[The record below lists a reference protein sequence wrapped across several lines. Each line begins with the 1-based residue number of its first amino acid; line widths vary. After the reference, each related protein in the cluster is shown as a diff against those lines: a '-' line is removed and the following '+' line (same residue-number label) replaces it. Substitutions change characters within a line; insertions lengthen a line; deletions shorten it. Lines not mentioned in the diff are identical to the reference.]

1 MANNFTKQELVM
13 FDELVDGFDD
23 ALVIAK
29 QATKYTPDSPEAMQR
44 GRDQFWIPAP
54 MIGATFSG
62 VDQSANFGDITQT
75 QVPVQIGYFESANA
89 KVGPFDAR
97 NESALRQW
105 IDAAKQKLASRINYT
120 LYQTVALQG
129 SITVKRT
136 VSPTGYDDVALADA
150 AMTEIG
156 ASMLDRKM
164 ALAPRVANA
173 MAGNLASR
181 NEATKRSSDAYERAM
196 INSDVAGFE
205 VFKNDQTI
213 LLAAATGG
221 TTTVN
226 GANQRYVP
234 KATVLDNLGVEQNVD
249 NRYSDLV
256 VTAVSYANIKPGD
269 AFTIAGV
276 NSVHMISKE
285 DTGQLQTFRVI
296 SKPAANTI
304 RIAPALISADSSPT
318 KPETEYKNVTAT
330 PANGAA
336 ITWLNTTA
344 AALNPFFVK
353 GSLLL
358 IPGSYVVNGS
368 DGWNVTQAT
377 TPLGIALTMVAQGE
391 INDLS
396 RKLRIDARWGTALTN
411 PQLAGVELFN
421 QA

>member
-1 MANNFTKQELVM
+1 MAGNFTKQELVM
-13 FDELVDGFDD
+13 FDDLVDGFDD

-29 QATKYTPDSPEAMQR
+29 QATRYDPGTAQEMQR
-44 GRDQFWIPAP
+44 ARDTFWIPAP

-62 VDQSANFGDITQT
+62 VDQTSNFGDITST

-97 NESALRQW
+97 NTSALTMW
-105 IDAAKQKLASRINYT
+105 MEAARQKLASRINYT

-129 SITVKRT
+129 SITVRRT

-150 AMTEIG
+150 VMTEIG

-173 MAGNLASR
+173 MAGNLANR
-181 NEATKRSSDAYERAM
+181 AEATKRSEDAYSRAM
-196 INSDVAGFE
+196 IGSDIAGFE

-213 LLAAATGG
+213 LLAAAAGG
-221 TTTVN
+221 ATTVN
-226 GANQRYVP
+226 GANQYYVP

-249 NRYSDLV
+249 NRYSLLT
-256 VTAVSYANIKPGD
+256 VTSANYAGIKVGD

-285 DTGQLQTFRVI
+285 NTGQLQTYRVI
-296 SKPAANTI
+296 GKPSAGVI
-304 RIAPALISADSSPT
+304 QVAPAIISGQGAT
-318 KPETEYKNVTAT
+318 KPEVEYKNVTAT

-336 ITWLNTTA
+336 LTWLNTTD
-344 AALNPFFVK
+344 AALNPFFTK

-358 IPGSYVVNGS
+358 IPGSYVVDPK

-377 TPLGIALTMVAQGE
+377 TPLGISLTMVSQGE
-391 INDLS
+391 INDLT
-396 RKLRIDARWGTALTN
+396 RKLRVDARWGTSLTN

>member
-13 FDELVDGFDD
+13 FDDLVDGFDD

-29 QATKYTPDSPEAMQR
+29 QATKYVPDSPEAMQR

-97 NESALRQW
+97 NESAIRQW
-105 IDAAKQKLASRINYT
+105 MEAAKAKLASRINYT

-136 VSPTGYDDVALADA
+136 VAPTGYDDVALADA

-156 ASMLDRKM
+156 ASMNDRKM
-164 ALAPRVANA
+164 ALSPRTANA

-181 NEATKRSSDAYERAM
+181 SEATKRSSDAYERAM

-213 LLAAATGG
+213 LLGAATGG
-221 TTTVN
+221 ATTVN
-226 GANQRYVP
+226 GANQFYVP

-256 VTAVSYANIKPGD
+256 ITAATYANIKPGD

-296 SKPAANTI
+296 GKPTANTI
-304 RIAPALISADSSPT
+304 RIAPALISGQGGSKA
-318 KPETEYKNVTAT
+318 EIEYKNATAT

-336 ITWLNTTA
+336 LTWLNTTA

-377 TPLGIALTMVAQGE
+377 TELGIALTMVAQGE

-396 RKLRIDARWGTALTN
+396 RKLRIDARWGTSLTN
-411 PQLAGVELFN
+411 PQLAGVELFG

>member
-62 VDQSANFGDITQT
+62 VDQTSNFGDITQT

-97 NESALRQW
+97 NTSAIQQW
-105 IDAAKQKLASRINYT
+105 MTAAKDKLASRINYT

-156 ASMLDRKM
+156 ASMNDRKM

-213 LLAAATGG
+213 LLAAAAGG
-221 TTTVN
+221 ATTVN
-226 GANQRYVP
+226 GANQYYVP
-234 KATVLDNLGVEQNVD
+234 KATILDNLGVEQNVD

-256 VTAVSYANIKPGD
+256 VTAANYAGIKPGD

-276 NSVHMISKE
+276 NSIHMISKE

-296 SKPAANTI
+296 SKPSANTI
-304 RIAPALISADSSPT
+304 RVAPPIISAQGGT
-318 KPETEYKNVTAT
+318 KPEIEYKNATAT

-336 ITWLNTTA
+336 LTWLNTTS

-358 IPGSYVVNGS
+358 IPGTYVVDPA
-368 DGWNVTQAT
+368 DGWNVTRAT
-377 TPLGIALTMVAQGE
+377 TELGIALTMVAQGE
-391 INDLS
+391 VNDLS
-396 RKLRIDARWGTALTN
+396 RKIRIDARWGTSLTN

>member
-13 FDELVDGFDD
+13 FDDLVDGFDD

-29 QATKYTPDSPEAMQR
+29 QATKYTPGTPEEMQR

-62 VDQSANFGDITQT
+62 VDQTSNFGDITQT
-75 QVPVQIGYFESANA
+75 QVPVQVGYFESANA

-105 IDAAKQKLASRINYT
+105 MEAAKQKLASRINYT

-181 NEATKRSSDAYERAM
+181 NEATKRSTDAYERAM

-213 LLAAATGG
+213 LLAAAAGG
-221 TTTVN
+221 ATTIN
-226 GANQRYVP
+226 GANQYYVP
-234 KATVLDNLGVEQNVD
+234 KATILDNLGVEQNVD
-249 NRYSDLV
+249 NRYSDIV
-256 VTAVSYANIKPGD
+256 VTSANYAGIKPGD
-269 AFTIAGV
+269 AFTIVGV

-285 DTGQLQTFRVI
+285 NTGQAQTFRVI
-296 SKPAANTI
+296 AKPTANTI
-304 RIAPALISADSSPT
+304 RVAPALISGQGGT
-318 KPETEYKNVTAT
+318 KPEVEYKNVTAT

-336 ITWLNTTA
+336 ITWLNTTD

-358 IPGSYVVNGS
+358 IPGSYAINAQ
-368 DGWNVTQAT
+368 DGWNLTSAT
-377 TPLGIALTMVAQGE
+377 TPLGISLTMVAQGE

-396 RKLRIDARWGTALTN
+396 RKIRVDARWGTSLTN

>member
-1 MANNFTKQELVM
+1 MSNNFTKQELVL

-62 VDQSANFGDITQT
+62 VDQSSNFGDITQT

-97 NESALRQW
+97 NESAVRQW
-105 IDAAKQKLASRINYT
+105 MDAARQKLASRINFT

-136 VSPTGYDDVALADA
+136 VSATGYDDVALADA

-156 ASMLDRKM
+156 ASMNERKM
-164 ALAPRVANA
+164 ALAPRIANA

-213 LLAAATGG
+213 LLQPAAGG
-221 TTTVN
+221 ATTVN
-226 GANQRYVP
+226 GANQFYVP

-256 VTAVSYANIKPGD
+256 VTAASYASIKAGD

-276 NSVHMISKE
+276 NSVHMISKQ

-296 SKPAANTI
+296 GKPTANTI
-304 RIAPALISADSSPT
+304 RIAPALISGQGGT
-318 KPETEYKNVTAT
+318 KPEVEYQNVTAT

-336 ITWLNTTA
+336 LTWLNTTA

-358 IPGSYVVNGS
+358 IPGSYVVNQS
-368 DGWNVTQAT
+368 DGWNVTSAT
-377 TPLGIALTMVAQGE
+377 TPLGIALTMVSQGE

-396 RKLRIDARWGTALTN
+396 RKVRIDARWGTALTN

>member
-1 MANNFTKQELVM
+1 M
-13 FDELVDGFDD
+13 
-23 ALVIAK
+23 
-29 QATKYTPDSPEAMQR
+29 
-44 GRDQFWIPAP
+44 
-54 MIGATFSG
+54 
-62 VDQSANFGDITQT
+62 DQSANFGDITQT

-97 NESALRQW
+97 NDSALRQW
-105 IDAAKQKLASRINYT
+105 VDAAKQKLASRINYT

-129 SITVKRT
+129 SITVRRT

-181 NEATKRSSDAYERAM
+181 AEATKRSSDAYERAM
-196 INSDVAGFE
+196 ISGDVAGFE

-213 LLAAATGG
+213 LLAPAAGG
-221 TTTVN
+221 ATTVN
-226 GANQRYVP
+226 GANQYYVP
-234 KATVLDNLGVEQNVD
+234 KATILDNLGVEQNVD

-256 VTAVSYANIKPGD
+256 VTAANYVGIKPGD

-296 SKPAANTI
+296 SKPNANTI
-304 RIAPALISADSSPT
+304 RIAPALISAGGNT
-318 KPETEYKNVTAT
+318 KPEKEYQNATAT
-330 PANGAA
+330 PANGAV
-336 ITWLNTTA
+336 ITWLNTTS

-358 IPGSYVVNGS
+358 IPGSYVVDPK
-368 DGWNVTQAT
+368 DGWNVQGAT

-396 RKLRIDARWGTALTN
+396 RKLRIDARWGTSLTN

>member
-1 MANNFTKQELVM
+1 VAGNFTKQELVM
-13 FDELVDGFDD
+13 FDDLVDGFDD

-29 QATKYTPDSPEAMQR
+29 QATRYDPGTAQEMQR
-44 GRDQFWIPAP
+44 ARDTFWIPAP

-62 VDQSANFGDITQT
+62 VDQTSNFGDITST

-97 NESALRQW
+97 NTSALTMW
-105 IDAAKQKLASRINYT
+105 MEAARQKLASRINYT

-129 SITVKRT
+129 SITVRRT

-150 AMTEIG
+150 VMTEIG

-173 MAGNLASR
+173 MAGNLANR
-181 NEATKRSSDAYERAM
+181 AEATKRSEDAYSRAM
-196 INSDVAGFE
+196 IGSDIAGFE

-213 LLAAATGG
+213 LLAAAAGG
-221 TTTVN
+221 ATTVN
-226 GANQRYVP
+226 GANQYYVP

-249 NRYSDLV
+249 NRYSLLT
-256 VTAVSYANIKPGD
+256 VTSANYAGIKVGD

-285 DTGQLQTFRVI
+285 NTGQLQTYRVI
-296 SKPAANTI
+296 GKPSAGVI
-304 RIAPALISADSSPT
+304 QVAPAIISGQGAT
-318 KPETEYKNVTAT
+318 KPEVEYKNVTAT

-336 ITWLNTTA
+336 LTWLNTTD
-344 AALNPFFVK
+344 AALNPFFTK

-358 IPGSYVVNGS
+358 IPGSYVVDPK

-377 TPLGIALTMVAQGE
+377 TPLGISLTMVSQGE
-391 INDLS
+391 INDLT
-396 RKLRIDARWGTALTN
+396 RKLRVDARWGTSLTN